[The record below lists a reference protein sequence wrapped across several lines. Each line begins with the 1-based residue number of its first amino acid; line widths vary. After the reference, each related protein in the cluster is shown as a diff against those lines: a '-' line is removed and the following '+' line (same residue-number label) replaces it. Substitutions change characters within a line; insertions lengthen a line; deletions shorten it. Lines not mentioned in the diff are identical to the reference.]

1 MQEIGMNNIYDHSK
15 NVINEGISILKN
27 IKGLRIIGEP
37 SNRGGVIS
45 FIYKDIHSHDLGT
58 LLNTYNIAVRT
69 GHHCAQPT
77 MERYKVPSTVRAS
90 VGYYNNKEDFEAL
103 AEAIIK
109 VGKVFEKV

>member
-1 MQEIGMNNIYDHSK
+1 
-15 NVINEGISILKN
+15 
-27 IKGLRIIGEP
+27 
-37 SNRGGVIS
+37 
-45 FIYKDIHSHDLGT
+45 
-58 LLNTYNIAVRT
+58 
-69 GHHCAQPT
+69 